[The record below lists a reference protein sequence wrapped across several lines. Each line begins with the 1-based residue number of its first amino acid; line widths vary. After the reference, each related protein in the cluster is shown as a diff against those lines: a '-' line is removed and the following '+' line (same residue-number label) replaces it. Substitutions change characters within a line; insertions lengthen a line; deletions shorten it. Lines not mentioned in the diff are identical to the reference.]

1 MKIGERGQVTIPKRL
16 RERYGLDET
25 TEVEWIDDHGNLIL
39 RRVAARKA
47 KDPWAGAL
55 GILKKRVRDVDAEIE
70 EMRGR

>member
-25 TEVEWIDDHGNLIL
+25 TEVEWIDDHGNLTL
-39 RRVAARKA
+39 RRVTVRKA
-47 KDPWAGAL
+47 KDPWAGAV